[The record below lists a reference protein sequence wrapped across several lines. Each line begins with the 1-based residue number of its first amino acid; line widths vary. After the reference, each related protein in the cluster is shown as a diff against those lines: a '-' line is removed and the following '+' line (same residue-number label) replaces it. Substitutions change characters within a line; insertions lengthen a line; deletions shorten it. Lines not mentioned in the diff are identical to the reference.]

1 MNEATQWL
9 KVMARKPE
17 WRRGAPQYVQ
27 PPARI
32 ALEAPNML
40 TLHRRLKDDIR
51 LIFVACK
58 EANIELILNA
68 NGGLQWVA
76 LDKNK
81 KTRLNSQLLKQLEDN
96 HDALV
101 FTLKML
107 RTQS

>member
-17 WRRGAPQYVQ
+17 WQRGAPQYVQ

-32 ALEAPNML
+32 ALELPKGPKPYKVGI
-40 TLHRRLKDDIR
+40 TFP
-51 LIFVACK
+51 IFEACK
-58 EANIELILNA
+58 EANIKLILNA

-101 FTLKML
+101 LSLKIL
-107 RTQS
+107 GAKS